1 METEDPPPARI
12 HKNAPQFIRIRGS
25 YEGREGKGGKAR
37 KGKQE
42 AEDERGRGKQTRGNR
57 NRGNTEDPPPTR
69 TPRLPAVA
77 NLLNQ
82 SQLKWRL
89 VEQQ

>member
-12 HKNAPQFIRIRGS
+12 HKNAPQFIIIRES
-25 YEGREGKGGKAR
+25 YEGREGREG

-42 AEDERGRGKQTRGNR
+42 AEEERGRGKQTRGNR